1 MDVSKVDDW
10 NRLRLR
16 CNWDSPSTFE
26 EIVNVNFYGVIRGI
40 AVLKPLILQQSGSAL
55 VITGSK
61 QGITNPPGNPA
72 YNASNAAVRRAAE
85 HLAWDLRD
93 RNVNIYLLVPGWAFT
108 SIGSGGVEPINEKDK
123 PTGAWTIGQVV
134 EYLEESIARKEF
146 YIICPDND
154 VTVEMN
160 KKRMMWTAQDLIH
173 RRRPLSRWREDLENE
188 FNEWSSKP
196 LE

>member
-10 NRLRLR
+10 NRLRV
-16 CNWDSPSTFE
+16 
-26 EIVNVNFYGVIRGI
+26 EIDNILE
-40 AVLKPLILQQSGSAL
+40 VLKPLILQQPGSAL

-123 PTGAWTIGQVV
+123 PTGAWTTGQVV

-154 VTVEMN
+154 VTVAMN
-160 KKRMMWTAQDLIH
+160 KKR
-173 RRRPLSRWREDLENE
+173 R
-188 FNEWSSKP
+188 K
-196 LE
+196 